1 MGSNLQEQGNGD
13 ALAKA
18 LLAAVIETFAIV
30 EKGALNQMRSRRFT
44 SPGVWV
50 YFRCLAGSA
59 LNARYHFV
67 DGPDALE
74 GRAVV
79 LADISID
86 DDMQGQGVF
95 TEMIRVLE
103 SSVPNLVYIEMEN
116 LISPRLTAHLA
127 RLCWK
132 VRRPGWQTQADETG
146 GCWYRRIQ
154 GAGAPGNT

>member
-1 MGSNLQEQGNGD
+1 MGSNLQEQGSRE

-18 LLAAVIETFAIV
+18 LRAAVIETFAIV
-30 EKGALNQMRSRRFT
+30 EKGAVNQMRSSRFT
-44 SPGVWV
+44 SLGVWV

-59 LNARYHFV
+59 LKARYHFV
-67 DGPDALE
+67 DGPDALV

-79 LADISID
+79 FADISID
-86 DDMQGQGVF
+86 DDMQGQGVL

-116 LISPRLTAHLA
+116 VISPRLTAHLA
-127 RLCWK
+127 RLGWK

-146 GCWYRRIQ
+146 GCWYRRVQ
-154 GAGAPGNT
+154 GAGTLENT